1 MIRAGCLSY
10 EISFADQPSIR
21 QIDPYELDYH
31 HNYQWD
37 TFYSEA
43 RDNAKFYNENNATHT
58 RLYLTPFNKQCLT
71 QIDYCYLISIGV
83 TLFSIIIFFCILL
96 FNKILTSRRVGLFQ
110 TIHLFQNIE
119 IPSHLIQLWEFQKNT
134 KSYSSQ
140 LNENFKL
147 KLQDAELILNA
158 KTKKTGSCVTVKKFG
173 IENQTLFNL
182 GRKSLI
188 VQVDKKAMKKIFE
201 IRKEKQDCKTENKKR
216 TVRERE
222 TNKVMNSFKKKE
234 PKSMNYNLLQKHLK
248 TNWKPLAFG
257 FICELI
263 FIGFIIFL
271 SIGKNETTDPSGSTV
286 TRTEKNPNMLEP
298 KISSPSDYELVEF
311 EKDALLMVYHQNRQG
326 NNCLII
332 LSFLDLTRVG
342 NDIGVFVN
350 TLKVLFFEQLMI
362 DFNLT

>member
-158 KTKKTGSCVTVKKFG
+158 KTKKTGSCVTVKKNRLSCHHFC
-173 IENQTLFNL
+173 
-182 GRKSLI
+182 
-188 VQVDKKAMKKIFE
+188 V
-201 IRKEKQDCKTENKKR
+201 KT
-216 TVRERE
+216 
-222 TNKVMNSFKKKE
+222 
-234 PKSMNYNLLQKHLK
+234 
-248 TNWKPLAFG
+248 
-257 FICELI
+257 
-263 FIGFIIFL
+263 
-271 SIGKNETTDPSGSTV
+271 
-286 TRTEKNPNMLEP
+286 
-298 KISSPSDYELVEF
+298 
-311 EKDALLMVYHQNRQG
+311 
-326 NNCLII
+326 
-332 LSFLDLTRVG
+332 
-342 NDIGVFVN
+342 
-350 TLKVLFFEQLMI
+350 
-362 DFNLT
+362 

>member
-10 EISFADQPSIR
+10 EISFADQPSMR

-58 RLYLTPFNKQCLT
+58 RLFLTPFNKQCLT
-71 QIDYCYLISIGV
+71 QIDYCYLVSIGV
-83 TLFSIIIFFCILL
+83 TLLGIIIFSCILL
-96 FNKILTSRRVGLFQ
+96 FNIILTRKRVGLFEK
-110 TIHLFQNIE
+110 IHLFRNVE
-119 IPSHLIQLWEFQKNT
+119 IPSHLIQLWEFQKDT

-158 KTKKTGSCVTVKKFG
+158 KTKKSGSCVTVKKFG

-188 VQVDKKAMKKIFE
+188 VQVDKKAMKKTFKIP
-201 IRKEKQDCKTENKKR
+201 KEKKDFKTVNKKR
-216 TVRERE
+216 TVKERE

-234 PKSMNYNLLQKHLK
+234 PKPMNYNLLKKHLK
-248 TNWKPLAFG
+248 LNWKPLAFG
-257 FICELI
+257 FIFELI
-263 FIGFIIFL
+263 FVGFILLF
-271 SIGKNETTDPSGSTV
+271 SIGKNITTDISGSIV
-286 TRTEKNPNMLEP
+286 TRIENNQNISEP
-298 KISSPSDYELVEF
+298 KVSSPSDYELADFV
-311 EKDALLMVYHQNRQG
+311 KDALLILYHQNRQG
-326 NNCLII
+326 NNCLIV
-332 LSFLDLTRVG
+332 LSF
-342 NDIGVFVN
+342 
-350 TLKVLFFEQLMI
+350 
-362 DFNLT
+362 

>member
-58 RLYLTPFNKQCLT
+58 RLFLTPFNKQCLT
-71 QIDYCYLISIGV
+71 QIDYCYLVSIGV
-83 TLFSIIIFFCILL
+83 TLLGIIIFSCILL
-96 FNKILTSRRVGLFQ
+96 FNIILTRKRVGLFEK
-110 TIHLFQNIE
+110 IHLFRNVE
-119 IPSHLIQLWEFQKNT
+119 IPSHLIQLWEFQKDT

-158 KTKKTGSCVTVKKFG
+158 KTKKSGSCVTVKKFG

-188 VQVDKKAMKKIFE
+188 VQVDKKAMKKTFKIP
-201 IRKEKQDCKTENKKR
+201 KKKQDFKTVNKKR
-216 TVRERE
+216 TVKERE

-234 PKSMNYNLLQKHLK
+234 PKPMNYNLLKKHLK
-248 TNWKPLAFG
+248 LNWKPLAFG
-257 FICELI
+257 FICQLI
-263 FIGFIIFL
+263 FIGCIIFL
-271 SIGKNETTDPSGSTV
+271 SISKSKTTGASDSIV
-286 TRTEKNPNMLEP
+286 TRTEKSTNILEP
-298 KISSPSDYELVEF
+298 KVSSPSDYELADF
-311 EKDALLMVYHQNRQG
+311 EKDALLMLYHQNRQG
-326 NNCLII
+326 NNCLIV
-332 LSFLDLTRVG
+332 LSF
-342 NDIGVFVN
+342 
-350 TLKVLFFEQLMI
+350 
-362 DFNLT
+362 